1 MIAYI
6 FKLLNIRLQPYQG
19 PLALSMFISIILN
32 AYSGPMLCKP
42 AVTELP
48 AQWLSLETVWCCVCS
63 LLIGMF
69 WKGKFR
75 KAALDNFVAFAVVES
90 VAGIC
95 LVAWLVIYGWNVWVY
110 AVFSLLYISV
120 VSMTINRCIMVFKTK
135 IWNEKSRELYDNTAS
150 VVRDLALVIGGT
162 CAMLFCPDLKTSLI
176 LWGVA
181 CLADDIGWIMTWL
194 KLKDVLEEN

>member
-1 MIAYI
+1 
-6 FKLLNIRLQPYQG
+6 
-19 PLALSMFISIILN
+19 MFISIILN
-32 AYSGPMLCKP
+32 AYSGPILCKT

-110 AVFSLLYISV
+110 AVFSLLYVSV

>member
-1 MIAYI
+1 MTVETT
-6 FKLLNIRLQPYQG
+6 LQKMFDRY
-19 PLALSMFISIILN
+19 PLM
-32 AYSGPMLCKP
+32 YSTREECFDHLFC
-42 AVTELP
+42 T
-48 AQWLSLETVWCCVCS
+48 
-63 LLIGMF
+63 IGNGYE
-69 WKGKFR
+69 WKWGQ
-75 KAALDNFVAFAVVES
+75 
-90 VAGIC
+90 
-95 LVAWLVIYGWNVWVY
+95 LVDRDRDDPDYD
-110 AVFSLLYISV
+110 V

>member
-1 MIAYI
+1 MITYI

-32 AYSGPMLCKP
+32 AYSGPMLCKT

-48 AQWLSLETVWCCVCS
+48 AQWLSFETVWCCVCS

-194 KLKDVLEEN
+194 KLKDMLEEN

>member
-6 FKLLNIRLQPYQG
+6 FKLLNIRLQPYQE

-32 AYSGPMLCKP
+32 AYSGPMLCKT

-48 AQWLSLETVWCCVCS
+48 AQWLSLETVWCCICS

-75 KAALDNFVAFAVVES
+75 KAALDNFIVFAVAES
-90 VAGIC
+90 VASIG
-95 LVAWLVIYGWNVWVY
+95 LAAWLVIYGGNVWVY
-110 AVFSLLYISV
+110 ATFSLLYVSV
-120 VSMTINRCIMVFKTK
+120 VSMTINKCIMAFKTK
-135 IWNEKSRELYDNTAS
+135 IWNEKSRELYDNTSS

-162 CAMLFCPDLKTSLI
+162 CAMLFCPNLKTSLI

-181 CLADDIGWIMTWL
+181 CLADDIGWIMTWF
-194 KLKDVLEEN
+194 KLKNILEEK

>member
-32 AYSGPMLCKP
+32 AYSGPMLCKA

-110 AVFSLLYISV
+110 AVFSLLYVSV

-194 KLKDVLEEN
+194 KLKDMLEEN

>member
-6 FKLLNIRLQPYQG
+6 FRLFNIRLQPYQG
-19 PLALSMFISIILN
+19 PLALSAFISVMLN
-32 AYSGPMLCKP
+32 AYSGPILCKT

-48 AQWLSLETVWCCVCS
+48 AQWLSFETVWCCVCS
-63 LLIGMF
+63 LIVGMF

-75 KAALDNFVAFAVVES
+75 KAALDNFIAFAIAES
-90 VAGIC
+90 VAGVC
-95 LVAWLVIYGWNVWVY
+95 LAAWLVVAGWNVWVY
-110 AVFSLLYISV
+110 AAFSLLYVSV

-135 IWNEKSRELYDNTAS
+135 IWNEKSRELHDNTAS

-162 CAMLFCPDLKTSLI
+162 CAMLLCPGLKTALI
-176 LWGVA
+176 LWGAA
-181 CLADDIGWIMTWL
+181 CLVDDMGWIMTWF

>member
-32 AYSGPMLCKP
+32 AYSGPMLCKA

-194 KLKDVLEEN
+194 KLKDMLEEN